1 MSEKL
6 TVSPENAAK
15 FLEWLKTR
23 GGLAIWRSIDL
34 SDPGA
39 SCTTPV
45 NGPDGRPV
53 TKPHW
58 KYAEKP
64 ERIITDPSEVEV
76 VTPREVKRFR
86 IAVRMGRQ
94 GFSLKLTDAST
105 RKVRAA
111 CAKAGDDSWYEFDYE
126 TQEAIVFVPG
136 KKVPLS
142 EAT

>member
-6 TVSPENAAK
+6 TVSPENAPK

-45 NGPDGRPV
+45 NGPDGKPA

-64 ERIITDPSEVEV
+64 ERIITDAAEVEV
-76 VTPREVKRFR
+76 VTAKEVKRFHV
-86 IAVRMGRQ
+86 AVRRGAQ
-94 GFSLKLTDAST
+94 GFKLKLTDASSE
-105 RKVRAA
+105 KLRAA
-111 CAKAGDDSWYEFDYE
+111 CKRAGPESWYEFDYGA
-126 TQEAIVFVPG
+126 QEAVIFVPD
-136 KKVPLS
+136 KKIPLS
-142 EAT
+142 EWR